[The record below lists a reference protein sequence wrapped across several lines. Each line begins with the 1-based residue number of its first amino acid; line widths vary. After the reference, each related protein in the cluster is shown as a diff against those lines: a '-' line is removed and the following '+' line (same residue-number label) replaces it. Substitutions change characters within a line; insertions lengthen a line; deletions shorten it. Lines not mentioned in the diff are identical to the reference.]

1 MRNLQMLSGIPIGAY
16 PSIDDVISS
25 FSIPYNS
32 PFVLGAVMGGGVPQ
46 LEQSYNNLQKVVKY
60 SCPIIERLTNIHDHL

>member
-1 MRNLQMLSGIPIGAY
+1 MAIHAHLTSEAL
-16 PSIDDVISS
+16 ISS

-46 LEQSYNNLQKVVKY
+46 LEQIYNNLQKVVKY
-60 SCPIIERLTNIHDHL
+60 SCPVIEWLTNIHDHL